1 LRDIGKN
8 LLGTMLGQWCGLKF
22 GPVAL
27 ALRLCQA
34 VAMKSRNKRDLEK
47 HWAEHTKKASVQGRV
62 PKKGDRVG
70 ANGRIGVF
78 AVVEVRRIPKVVD
91 LQSLKGG
98 PVEKGI
104 PWTALTFMDKEEAG
118 QAAARIVREPTTEK

>member
-1 LRDIGKN
+1 
-8 LLGTMLGQWCGLKF
+8 
-22 GPVAL
+22 
-27 ALRLCQA
+27 
-34 VAMKSRNKRDLEK
+34 MKSKNKRDLEK
-47 HWAEHTKKASVQGRV
+47 HWAEYTKRLGVQART

-104 PWTALTFMDKEEAG
+104 PWTALTFMDKEDTS
-118 QAAARIVREPTTEK
+118 QAAARIVKEHTED

>member
-1 LRDIGKN
+1 MCHPL
-8 LLGTMLGQWCGLKF
+8 
-22 GPVAL
+22 V
-27 ALRLCQA
+27 
-34 VAMKSRNKRDLEK
+34 MKSKNMKDLEK
-47 HWAEHTKKASVQGRV
+47 HWAEHTRKPGAPQGRI

-70 ANGRIGVF
+70 ANGRTGVF

-104 PWTALTFMDKEEAG
+104 PWTALIFMDKEGAG
-118 QAAARIVREPTTEK
+118 QAAATIVKEATEK